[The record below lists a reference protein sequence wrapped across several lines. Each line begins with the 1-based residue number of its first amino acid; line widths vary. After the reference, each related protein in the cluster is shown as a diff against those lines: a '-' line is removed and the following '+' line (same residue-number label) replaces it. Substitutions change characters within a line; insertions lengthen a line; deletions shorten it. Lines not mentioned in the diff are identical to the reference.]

1 MNRELRDRTYVR
13 HSQHTRTE
21 AMHDIVGGKAA
32 TLEGLAQALLLALF
46 QDSIA
51 RYHYFDT
58 FIPSRDP
65 RAFFEYVY
73 HRVSSIRYLTRL
85 VLALEVG
92 CRRGAPPGW
101 ADVYAKLTAVCR
113 KPFDL
118 TATEVFQEEAA
129 DNPRKLID
137 ALNGRR
143 VREVASLRLAW
154 SFAAR
159 ELQTRVPAEQLT
171 SWCRWLILDDLPK
184 FETAFYPRAAPV
196 IRYPDIYQ
204 TCALLDAQVAPEIAL
219 LRRDLYSLWAQCH
232 RERTDLA
239 GAVGVSF
246 DYIRAALPAPDPNR
260 PDWTGLKEVVAGIKD
275 QLRAPE
281 LRPVQSAPADLAARP
296 TDDPTR
302 SAVAGAL
309 AAALPDFARARVG
322 ELFAALADGMKAVLA
337 PVDHDTARHVLA
349 ALVDV
354 VECFARAP
362 GRKAEDGAETAM
374 WETMGQ
380 AAQQVDRGLHLRVI
394 LLRAQARLPAPD
406 TDQAAPAA
414 TSDQALN
421 LANDGLIATRR
432 LDQLDRGIGASAPYF
447 HYRSLLLLTRGT
459 ARWAGRDDADADKFR
474 KAYQDYERAR
484 GTIEPAPDRTLAA
497 QIDLH
502 ATACAL
508 AHGDWYLREDE
519 HGVADGPLLSRSNAK
534 YLIAKGYLRRA
545 FDHLRNARRNVVW
558 WGEYFRLNAKY
569 KSRRNLW
576 RITRLA
582 ARLGPDPA
590 KALDW
595 VKQQNVIS
603 RFSVTLRQ
611 ALVSVRH
618 GRDLELTP
626 QPDPWYRHALD
637 EMHRAYTWFVVNT
650 FLPLFPR

>member
-1 MNRELRDRTYVR
+1 M
-13 HSQHTRTE
+13 
-21 AMHDIVGGKAA
+21 
-32 TLEGLAQALLLALF
+32 
-46 QDSIA
+46 
-51 RYHYFDT
+51 
-58 FIPSRDP
+58 
-65 RAFFEYVY
+65 
-73 HRVSSIRYLTRL
+73 
-85 VLALEVG
+85 
-92 CRRGAPPGW
+92 
-101 ADVYAKLTAVCR
+101 
-113 KPFDL
+113 
-118 TATEVFQEEAA
+118 
-129 DNPRKLID
+129 
-137 ALNGRR
+137 
-143 VREVASLRLAW
+143 
-154 SFAAR
+154 
-159 ELQTRVPAEQLT
+159 
-171 SWCRWLILDDLPK
+171 
-184 FETAFYPRAAPV
+184 
-196 IRYPDIYQ
+196 
-204 TCALLDAQVAPEIAL
+204 
-219 LRRDLYSLWAQCH
+219 
-232 RERTDLA
+232 
-239 GAVGVSF
+239 
-246 DYIRAALPAPDPNR
+246 
-260 PDWTGLKEVVAGIKD
+260 
-275 QLRAPE
+275 
-281 LRPVQSAPADLAARP
+281 
-296 TDDPTR
+296 
-302 SAVAGAL
+302 
-309 AAALPDFARARVG
+309 G

-459 ARWAGRDDADADKFR
+459 ARWAGRDDADKFR

-545 FDHLRNARRNVVW
+545 FDHLLNARRNVVW

-650 FLPLFPR
+650 FLLPWEEASTDPNRSPKLGRGADPWAPLRAGAKRLRQRQEALERGAKYWEWLLKSVGIGEWGHPASRYEPPDRQAWRSARELRHRLIYDPS